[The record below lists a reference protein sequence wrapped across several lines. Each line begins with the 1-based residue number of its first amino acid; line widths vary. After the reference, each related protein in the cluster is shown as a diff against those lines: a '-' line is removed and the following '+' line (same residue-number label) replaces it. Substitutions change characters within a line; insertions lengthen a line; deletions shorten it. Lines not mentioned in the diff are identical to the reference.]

1 MFAVFNI
8 WLIFYFFFVQFSSFS
23 RVIRLIKKSELCPSS
38 ARKTSCREILSAFPL
53 DGGDVLLPT
62 FDALMSECA
71 PKRPRR
77 YSRFTDDKTS
87 EASAVDD
94 DFQQVLMRNVQMKA
108 NTQWIFR
115 LVQN

>member
-1 MFAVFNI
+1 MN
-8 WLIFYFFFVQFSSFS
+8 
-23 RVIRLIKKSELCPSS
+23 KKKWIMPLLCE
-38 ARKTSCREILSAFPL
+38 KTSCREILSAFPL
-53 DGGDVLLPT
+53 DGGDVFLPT

-77 YSRFTDDKTS
+77 DSRFTDDKTS

-108 NTQWIFR
+108 TPSEFFVSYKISIKNSKP
-115 LVQN
+115 